1 MSDTTPLAAILAGLG
16 ETRAWQQDFYR
27 DLHRHP
33 ELSHQEHRT
42 AQSVAHRLRDAGYQV
57 HEGVGGTGVVA
68 IMHNGDG
75 PTVLLRADMD
85 ALPVREQTGLDYA
98 SSATGTDA
106 EGDVVPVMHACG
118 HDVHVTCL
126 LGAAVMLAAAPA
138 EWRGT
143 VIALFQPAEELGDGA
158 RRMVEDGLAALVGEV
173 DVALAQHVL
182 PFPAGQVAT
191 RPGPVLSAADSLRI
205 TVHGRGAHGSMPQA
219 AVDPVVLA
227 AMIVVRLQ
235 GIVARE
241 IAPTEPAVL
250 TVGSIQAGTKSNVI
264 DDHAV
269 LQLNVRS
276 YSEQTRRAV
285 LESVR
290 RIVVAEC
297 QASSSPR
304 EPEFELFDRFPP
316 THNDP
321 PTTERVR
328 SALEDHFGGLA
339 VELPLQSASEDFSDI
354 PDALGVPYTYWGIG
368 GIDPSVY
375 RDAETRGRLSQDI
388 PVNHSPMF
396 APVLDPT
403 LDTGTEALVV
413 AAAAFLQTQ
422 PSTS

>member
-1 MSDTTPLAAILAGLG
+1 
-16 ETRAWQQDFYR
+16 
-27 DLHRHP
+27 
-33 ELSHQEHRT
+33 
-42 AQSVAHRLRDAGYQV
+42 
-57 HEGVGGTGVVA
+57 
-68 IMHNGDG
+68 
-75 PTVLLRADMD
+75 
-85 ALPVREQTGLDYA
+85 
-98 SSATGTDA
+98 
-106 EGDVVPVMHACG
+106 
-118 HDVHVTCL
+118 
-126 LGAAVMLAAAPA
+126 
-138 EWRGT
+138 
-143 VIALFQPAEELGDGA
+143 
-158 RRMVEDGLAALVGEV
+158 
-173 DVALAQHVL
+173 
-182 PFPAGQVAT
+182 
-191 RPGPVLSAADSLRI
+191 
-205 TVHGRGAHGSMPQA
+205 
-219 AVDPVVLA
+219 
-227 AMIVVRLQ
+227 MIVVRLQ